1 MLRGDSHANQVD
13 WIERLFWI
21 SRCVSWGIPDR
32 IGCAHAGN
40 HSSKDG
46 VSSVGVVE
54 VVVVGHIDVELGAC
68 AIQRLA
74 PGHAEIAKA
83 IVKRLVELKWDG
95 LSRPPCS
102 PCGPTRIAIS
112 RSRISCLDYGRGL
125 GESVPYEIIIEV
137 LVGEVHEVADGLRS
151 LRPVELDD
159 DGSIGCVERRVYGSI
174 DYRCH

>member
-54 VVVVGHIDVELGAC
+54 VVVVGHVDVELGSC
-68 AIQRLA
+68 TVQCLA
-74 PGHAEIAKA
+74 PGHAKIAQA
-83 IVKRLVELKWDG
+83 VVKRLIELKRDSLG
-95 LSRPPCS
+95 RSPCS

-112 RSRISCLDYGRGL
+112 RIWISCLDYGW
-125 GESVPYEIIIEV
+125 VPGKSPPHEIII
-137 LVGEVHEVADGLRS
+137 
-151 LRPVELDD
+151 
-159 DGSIGCVERRVYGSI
+159 
-174 DYRCH
+174 